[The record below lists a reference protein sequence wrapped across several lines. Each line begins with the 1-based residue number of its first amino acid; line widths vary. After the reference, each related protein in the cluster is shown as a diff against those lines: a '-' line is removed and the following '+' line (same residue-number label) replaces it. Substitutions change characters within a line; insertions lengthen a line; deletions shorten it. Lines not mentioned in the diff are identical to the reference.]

1 MRQRSASVENH
12 VEVFKKALAQACVF
26 AQCAEQHREPDRHI
40 EAKRARDE
48 RKVFDGALEQA
59 FDGLTVINVE
69 TPAIGQH
76 HVEVMRAAKD
86 VVPGQ
91 PINNAWRTGPQKR
104 HGIGQLHLIGAH
116 HALRGHHG
124 LRAGC
129 RPRCHEKFYHAIR
142 ADFCARYI
150 DIRTISFEQ
159 ICKGRGLRVSARG
172 DHLDIIQNVKRQSF
186 TVLGCIN
193 HIGHARAYQLNRV
206 AQTAVRTVNQRILL
220 GHRHSWDPDILSRKR
235 QQPVIYPIA

>member
-26 AQCAEQHREPDRHI
+26 AQCAKQHREPDRHI

-104 HGIGQLHLIGAH
+104 HGIRELHLVGTH

-142 ADFCARYI
+142 ADFCARHI
-150 DIRTISFEQ
+150 DIRTISFEH

-172 DHLDIIQNVKRQSF
+172 DHLD
-186 TVLGCIN
+186 TVQRIHCERFAILGCIN

-220 GHRHSWDPDILSRKR
+220 GHGDRRDANILCGQR
-235 QQPVIYPIA
+235 QQTVIHPIA